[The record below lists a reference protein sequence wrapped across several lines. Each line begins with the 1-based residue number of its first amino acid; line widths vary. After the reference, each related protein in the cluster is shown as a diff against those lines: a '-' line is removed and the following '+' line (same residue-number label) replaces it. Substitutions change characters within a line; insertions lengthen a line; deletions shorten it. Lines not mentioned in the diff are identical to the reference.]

1 MAKHRQA
8 TAPANGKTINRAM
21 VMAAGLGKRMRPLTD
36 ELPKPLVK
44 LRDRPLIDYAIDRL
58 VEADISKIVVN
69 VHYLADAVEQHLA
82 DRDDIEII
90 ISDERDHL
98 LDTGGGAARVLGTLG
113 PGPFFVINSDSV
125 WLEGIGASLTRMR
138 ERWNDAEMDCLML
151 LASTVTSVGYE
162 GRGDFQMDVSGR
174 LLRRP
179 ETEVAPFVN
188 TGAYLIHPRVFTDLP
203 DGAFS
208 MNVLWDRSIEAER
221 LFGIRHDGVWMHVGT
236 PEALNQAERLM
247 SERF

>member
-8 TAPANGKTINRAM
+8 TGSANGELINRAM
-21 VMAAGLGKRMRPLTD
+21 VMAAGLGKRMKPLTD
-36 ELPKPLVK
+36 SIPKPLVR
-44 LRDRPLIDYAIDRL
+44 LCDRPLIDYAIDRL
-58 VEADISKIVVN
+58 IEADIATIVVN

-82 DRDDIEII
+82 DRNDIEII

-98 LDTGGGAARVLGTLG
+98 LDTGGGAARVIGALG
-113 PGPFFVINSDSV
+113 PGPFFVVNSDSV

-138 ERWNDAEMDCLML
+138 ERWNDEEMDCLML

-162 GRGDFQMDVSGR
+162 GRGDFHMDVSGR

-179 ETEVAPFVN
+179 ESEVAPFVN
-188 TGAYLIHPRVFTDLP
+188 TGAYLIHPRVFTELP

-208 MNVLWDRSIEAER
+208 MNVLWDRAIEAER
-221 LFGIRHDGVWMHVGT
+221 LYGIRHDGVWMHVGT
-236 PEALNQAERLM
+236 PEALKQAEQLM
-247 SERF
+247 SDRF

>member
-8 TAPANGKTINRAM
+8 TEPANGELINRAM
-21 VMAAGLGKRMRPLTD
+21 VMAAGLGKRMRPLT
-36 ELPKPLVK
+36 ESVPKPLVR
-44 LRDRPLIDYAIDRL
+44 LCDRPLIDYAIDRL
-58 VEADISKIVVN
+58 IEADIATIIVN

-98 LDTGGGAARVLGTLG
+98 LDTGGGAARVIGDLG
-113 PGPFFVINSDSV
+113 PGPFFVVNSDSV

-138 ERWNDAEMDCLML
+138 ERWNDEEMDCLML

-162 GRGDFQMDVSGR
+162 GRGDFHMDVSGR

-179 ETEVAPFVN
+179 ESEVAPFVN
-188 TGAYLIHPRVFTDLP
+188 TGAYLIHPRVFTELP

-208 MNVLWDRSIEAER
+208 MNVLWDRAIEAER

-236 PEALNQAERLM
+236 PEALKQAEQLM